1 MPSPTNGYVVIA
13 SDTRGSGFRFAQK
26 MAGDAALVSTLRGKT
41 GSVIRMQIDA
51 MPL

>member
-1 MPSPTNGYVVIA
+1 MPSPINGYVVIA
-13 SDTRGSGFRFAQK
+13 LDTRGSGLRFAQK
-26 MAGDAALVSTLRGKT
+26 MAGDVALVSTPRGKT